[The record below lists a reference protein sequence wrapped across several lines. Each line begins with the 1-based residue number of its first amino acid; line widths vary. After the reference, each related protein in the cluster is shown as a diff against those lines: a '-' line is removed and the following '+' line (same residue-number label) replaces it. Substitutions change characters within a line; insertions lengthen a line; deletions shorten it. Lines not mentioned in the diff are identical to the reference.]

1 MIRMEEILDRVAAIQ
16 PLPDTVMKLMKV
28 INDPRSTVDDILEV
42 IRYDQAVTT
51 QMLRLCNSAYFALSR
66 EIDSL
71 NDAIRMLGTMK
82 ILQLVMA
89 VHSNSLL
96 ANRQSGYG
104 LEPGILWKHSVG
116 VAITAT
122 LFAEKIHYSNSNLA
136 FTAGLLHDVG
146 KTILNEYVGREFAEI
161 VRRVNEDN
169 LSFSEAEHAVLGF
182 SHEEIGARVAEK
194 WQVPAHIA
202 RCIRYHHQ
210 PNNLAPPDPL
220 VDAVYLAD
228 CVCLLLGI
236 GLGADGLSYRADH
249 VIMERYD
256 LRESDLET
264 AGAQMML
271 ELKRVTQLFVDPG
284 RNQQPQLV
292 TG

>member
-1 MIRMEEILDRVAAIQ
+1 MTRMDEILDRVAAIQ
-16 PLPDTVMKLMKV
+16 PLPDTVMKLMNV
-28 INDPRSTVDDILEV
+28 INDPKSTIEDIIEV

-51 QMLRLCNSAYFALSR
+51 QMLRICNSAYFAVSR

-122 LFAEKIHYSNSNLA
+122 WFAEKIHYANANLA

-146 KTILNEYVGREFAEI
+146 KTILNEYVGKDFAEI

-169 LSFSEAEHAVLGF
+169 LSFCEAEHAVLGF
-182 SHEEIGARVAEK
+182 SHEEIGAKVAEK
-194 WQVPAHIA
+194 WQVPEHIT
-202 RCIRYHHQ
+202 RCIRHHHD
-210 PNNLAPPDPL
+210 PRPLTPPDPL
-220 VDAVYLAD
+220 VDAVYLAN

-249 VIMERYD
+249 EIMERYG
-256 LRESDLET
+256 LRESDLEI
-264 AGAQMML
+264 AGTQMML
-271 ELKRVTQLFVDPG
+271 ELKRVMQMYAAPG
-284 RNQQPQLV
+284 QPQEPMLV

>member
-1 MIRMEEILDRVAAIQ
+1 MTRMDEILDRVAAIQ
-16 PLPDTVMKLMKV
+16 PLPDTVMKLINV
-28 INDPRSTVDDILEV
+28 VNDPKSTIDDIIEV

-51 QMLRLCNSAYFALSR
+51 QMLRICNSAYFAVSS

-71 NDAIRMLGTMK
+71 NDAIRMLGTIK

-96 ANRQSGYG
+96 AKQQSGYG

-122 LFAEKIHYSNSNLA
+122 WFAERLHYPNSNLA

-161 VRRVNEDN
+161 VRRVSDEN

-182 SHEEIGARVAEK
+182 SHEEIGAKVAEK
-194 WQVPAHIA
+194 WQVPEHITL
-202 RCIRYHHQ
+202 CIRYHHE
-210 PNNLAPPDPL
+210 PKELTPPDPL
-220 VDAVYLAD
+220 VDAVYLAN

-236 GLGADGLSYRADH
+236 GLGSDGLSYRADH
-249 VIMERYD
+249 VIMERYN
-256 LRESDLET
+256 LRESDLEL
-264 AGAQMML
+264 AGTQMML
-271 ELKRVTQLFVDPG
+271 ELKRVTQMFADTGKTQEPMLVG
-284 RNQQPQLV
+284 R
-292 TG
+292 

>member
-1 MIRMEEILDRVAAIQ
+1 MTRMDEILDRVAAIQ
-16 PLPDTVMKLMKV
+16 PLPDTVMKLINV
-28 INDPRSTVDDILEV
+28 VNDPKSTIDDIIEV

-51 QMLRLCNSAYFALSR
+51 QMLRICNSAYFAVSR

-71 NDAIRMLGTMK
+71 NDAIRMLGTIK

-96 ANRQSGYG
+96 AKQQSGYG

-122 LFAEKIHYSNSNLA
+122 WFAERLHYPNSNLA

-161 VRRVNEDN
+161 VRRVSDEN

-182 SHEEIGARVAEK
+182 SHEEIGAKVAEK
-194 WQVPAHIA
+194 WQVPEHITL
-202 RCIRYHHQ
+202 CIRYHHE
-210 PNNLAPPDPL
+210 PKELTPPDPL
-220 VDAVYLAD
+220 VDAVYLAN

-236 GLGADGLSYRADH
+236 GLGSDGLSYRADH
-249 VIMERYD
+249 VIMERYN
-256 LRESDLET
+256 LRESDLEL
-264 AGAQMML
+264 AGTQMML
-271 ELKRVTQLFVDPG
+271 ELKRVTQMFADTGKTQEPMLVG
-284 RNQQPQLV
+284 R
-292 TG
+292 

>member
-1 MIRMEEILDRVAAIQ
+1 MTRMDEILDRVAAIQ
-16 PLPDTVMKLMKV
+16 PLPDTVMKLINV
-28 INDPRSTVDDILEV
+28 VNDPKSTIDNIIEV
-42 IRYDQAVTT
+42 VRYDQAVTT
-51 QMLRLCNSAYFALSR
+51 QMLRICNSAYFAVSR

-96 ANRQSGYG
+96 AKQQSGYG

-122 LFAEKIHYSNSNLA
+122 LFAERIHYPNSNLA

-146 KTILNEYVGREFAEI
+146 KTILNEYVGQEFAEI
-161 VRRVNEDN
+161 VRRVNDEN

-182 SHEEIGARVAEK
+182 SHEEIGAKVAEK
-194 WQVPAHIA
+194 WQVPEHIA
-202 RCIRYHHQ
+202 RCIRYHHEPQ
-210 PNNLAPPDPL
+210 ALPTPDPL
-220 VDAVYLAD
+220 VDAVYLGN

-236 GLGADGLSYRADH
+236 GLGTDGLSYRADH
-249 VIMERYD
+249 SIMERYD
-256 LRESDLET
+256 LRESDLEL
-264 AGAQMML
+264 AGTQMML
-271 ELKRVTQLFVDPG
+271 ELKRVTQMFADPG
-284 RNQQPQLV
+284 KTQEPMLV